1 MAAGPRTPS
10 DSSCCTDITDPLYK
24 ELWHA
29 CAGPCVTMPRIGERV
44 FYFPQG
50 HIEQIEASITKYLDI
65 NNQEAEQQVP
75 LYDLPS
81 KILCRVTN
89 VLLQVEQDTDE
100 LFAHITLVP
109 ETEQD
114 DCSTDMDPPRPPPP
128 PPPRPSVHSFC
139 KTLTV
144 SETSPRGI
152 LSVPRRQADKCLA
165 PLDKNQQ
172 PQELVAKDL
181 HGNDWR
187 FRHIYRDEKRIH
199 LLTVGWKVFVNSK
212 RLVAGDAFI
221 FLRDENGELRV
232 GVRRA
237 MCQQSNIPSSVISSG
252 RMQIAVLAA
261 ASHAISRRT
270 KFSVYY
276 KPRNSPSEFIIPYDQ
291 YMEAMNSNF
300 LVGMRFRMRIEG
312 EAALEQRSSCGTPDM
327 CFRWTDLL
335 VQWDAISAIPQPE
348 RVSPWKIEPV
358 LTPSEINPLPKA
370 KNKRS
375 RPNVLPSKQ
384 DLSVLDKAL
393 IDSTQLQRFNTM
405 VLQGQEVMTSGGS
418 LDENKVD
425 SVPRTVVWYPKL
437 DYVETKCVFSQGRL
451 VSVNWIP
458 LQRHDSAYGDSFPSS
473 QGIGEMQELC
483 GSYTNRIAEDPQQI
497 KFSRKPFQ
505 EMNESNQKQ
514 YLTSM
519 APSPKTGGYVKW
531 NGFNAY
537 PHLSNLGMEASGK
550 RKMHMMPCHSEVSG
564 AHGGADINLTRNMQA
579 NKHGTTEHQPGFPSR
594 EASKDKRVD
603 VVSGP
608 ANNNRKLSSRHLI
621 DFFPS
626 SETNPSKN
634 RDSVNEEDLQV
645 SAHAPKEFLSQF
657 SEVDQQLEPR
667 RLIKSPTSAMSCEQQ
682 TSSWIPLQEIQ
693 CRAHRRSC
701 TKVHKQGSALGRA
714 LDLTKF
720 VGYKELFHEL
730 EVMFNFEGQLE
741 DPSKGWQLV
750 YTDDEGD
757 MMLVGDDPWQ
767 EFCSIVRKIYIYKRE
782 EVEKMTPGAPNLEF
796 RRESEE
802 QPITSEIS
810 TLAATN
816 ARQS

>member
-139 KTLTV
+139 KTLTL

-232 GVRRA
+232 RVRRA

-312 EAALEQRSSCGTPDM
+312 EAALERRFTGTIIEIGDSDPL
-327 CFRWTDLL
+327 RWPGSKWRYLK

-375 RPNVLPSKQ
+375 RPNVLPPKQ
-384 DLSVLDKAL
+384 DLSVL
-393 IDSTQLQRFNTM
+393 
-405 VLQGQEVMTSGGS
+405 
-418 LDENKVD
+418 
-425 SVPRTVVWYPKL
+425 
-437 DYVETKCVFSQGRL
+437 
-451 VSVNWIP
+451 
-458 LQRHDSAYGDSFPSS
+458 
-473 QGIGEMQELC
+473 
-483 GSYTNRIAEDPQQI
+483 ED
-497 KFSRKPFQ
+497 
-505 EMNESNQKQ
+505 
-514 YLTSM
+514 
-519 APSPKTGGYVKW
+519 
-531 NGFNAY
+531 
-537 PHLSNLGMEASGK
+537 
-550 RKMHMMPCHSEVSG
+550 SG
-564 AHGGADINLTRNMQA
+564 AHGGVDINLMRNMQA

-645 SAHAPKEFLSQF
+645 STHAPKEFLSQF
-657 SEVDQQLEPR
+657 SEVDQQLVPR

-757 MMLVGDDPWQ
+757 MMLVGDNPWQ
-767 EFCSIVRKIYIYKRE
+767 EFCSIVLKIFIYKRE

-796 RRESEE
+796 SRESEE

-810 TLAATN
+810 TLAATD